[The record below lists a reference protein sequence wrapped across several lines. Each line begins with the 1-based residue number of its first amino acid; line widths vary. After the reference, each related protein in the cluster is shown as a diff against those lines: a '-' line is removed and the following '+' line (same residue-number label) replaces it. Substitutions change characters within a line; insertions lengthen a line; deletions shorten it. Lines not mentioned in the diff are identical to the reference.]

1 MNLFVL
7 ALLTFVQPLA
17 DQAQAPPPPLEIEGI
32 YRMVGEETGP
42 GVVTIQKV
50 KDKYSIIWTYASGE
64 HLIGIAIR
72 EEGHLWAAWGN
83 ARLVGL
89 SRYKIEWDMNRVVL
103 IGDKGTTERLERLG
117 DLKER

>member
-1 MNLFVL
+1 MNLFTL
-7 ALLTFVQPLA
+7 ALLTV
-17 DQAQAPPPPLEIEGI
+17 APPAIQDQVPPPILEIEGI
-32 YRMVGEETGP
+32 YRMVGEDAGP
-42 GVVTIQKV
+42 GVVTIQKA
-50 KDKYSIIWTYASGE
+50 KDKYSIIWSYASGE

-89 SRYKIEWDMNRVVL
+89 SRYKIEWDKDKVVL
-103 IGDKGTTERLERLG
+103 VGDKGTTERLERLG